1 MWQIDGEEDCVLTW
15 GGLRVRYGDAFR
27 DNNPCSD
34 VWLNSKKSAEV
45 VVPEWLQTLREGP
58 NNRRF

>member
-15 GGLRVRYGDAFR
+15 GDLRVRYGDAFR

-34 VWLNSKKSAEV
+34 VWLNAKKSAEAI
-45 VVPEWLQTLREGP
+45 VPKRLQTYREGP
-58 NNRRF
+58 NSRRF